1 MEQARVRNFT
11 IEGNLF
17 ALTGH
22 VDKHGQ
28 TRYELNISD
37 SVLETM
43 DFDTLN
49 QTFADMQK
57 DIEKVFLYRT
67 IYERDADGSGNYHST
82 GKIEI
87 EEPHVVEFEEEWR
100 GMSDADE

>member
-1 MEQARVRNFT
+1 MEQASVRNFT
-11 IEGNLF
+11 IEGNIF

-28 TRYELNISD
+28 TRYDLSISD

-57 DIEKVFLYRT
+57 DIETVFGYRT
-67 IYERDADGSGNYHST
+67 IYEKDADGSGNYHRT
-82 GKIEI
+82 DRVEI
-87 EEPHVVEFEEEWR
+87 TEPHVVEFEDEWR